1 VNVDNFV
8 KDAPSFLDG
17 IIRLHRN
24 ELRLSRASEWDL
36 AQISK
41 TFLISNLKGIL
52 RSGFIYKWEFLHVGV
67 ADLFMVGHR
76 VGAPDTQGLHSSRI
90 IAFDPENKVVLT
102 QSGSHYILEE
112 FIDPD
117 TDRWLLLHICHWMHG
132 EYAGKYYGVPKVRIF
147 Q

>member
-1 VNVDNFV
+1 MNVDNYV
-8 KDAPSFLDG
+8 KDAPSSLDG
-17 IIRLHRN
+17 IVRQHRN
-24 ELRLSRASEWDL
+24 ELRLSTASELDL

-41 TFLISNLKGIL
+41 TFLISNLRGIL
-52 RSGFIYKWEFLHVGV
+52 RSGFIYKWEFLLVGV
-67 ADLFMVGHR
+67 ANLYIVGHR

-90 IAFDPENKVVLT
+90 IAYDPEINVVLT

-117 TDRWLLLHICHWMHG
+117 SDRWLLLHICNWMHG
-132 EYAGKYYGVPKVRIF
+132 EYAGKYYGVPKVKIF